1 MLRKGGAGGKPT
13 KKTEIKSGKIP
24 EEMNEWELNDF
35 GKLEDFKSL
44 KEFDDKYD

>member
-1 MLRKGGAGGKPT
+1 MKKSLLGKGVQGGNLP
-13 KKTEIKSGKIP
+13 IKSGKIP